1 MDGLNLKVACAESYC
16 LFWKLAL
23 NAFCVVFDYRSMAA
37 FMGMCD
43 GGSTEDGCTA
53 ASMDET
59 TISAL
64 EMVRICLKYC
74 SFTEKKTSPD

>member
-1 MDGLNLKVACAESYC
+1 
-16 LFWKLAL
+16 
-23 NAFCVVFDYRSMAA
+23 
-37 FMGMCD
+37 MGMCD

-64 EMVRICLKYC
+64 EMVRISLRYC
-74 SFTEKKTSPD
+74 SFTEKNARRLRMIRIIPHKRWNQCKSMQCSLHFRTPFSQKSVVLN